1 MGRKP
6 APRSKEEDQ
15 IIRQPLPLRVIKEMI
30 EEKYGNSHSQNWIKK
45 RRMELRQLGIY
56 VPRPETQ
63 RSIKLG
69 LITDRCGALSALAL
83 TPEQNEKAEKLKSL
97 FGVIKEHYQRTG
109 GKPDVGCILGALRD
123 NWNGGD
129 FQ

>member
-6 APRSKEEDQ
+6 ALRSKEEDQ

-30 EEKYGNSHSQNWIKK
+30 EEKYGNRHSQNWIKK
-45 RRMELRQLGIY
+45 RRMELRQLGFY

-63 RSIKLG
+63 GGRKLG
-69 LITDRCGALSALAL
+69 LITNRCGAPSALAL

-97 FGVIKEHYQRTG
+97 FGVIKGYYQRTG
-109 GKPDVGCILGALRD
+109 GKPDVGSILRAIKD

-129 FQ
+129 F